1 MYNIYKIVCMLY
13 LLIDQ
18 GGHKL
23 YAILTAVACKS

>member
-1 MYNIYKIVCMLY
+1 MDSIYKIVCTLY

-23 YAILTAVACKS
+23 YAILTAVTCKS